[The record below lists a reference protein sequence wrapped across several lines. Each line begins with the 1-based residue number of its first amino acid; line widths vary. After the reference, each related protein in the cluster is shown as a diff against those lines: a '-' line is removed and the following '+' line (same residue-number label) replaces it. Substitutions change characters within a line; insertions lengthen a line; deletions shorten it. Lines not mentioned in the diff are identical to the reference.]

1 MATDRGSKNNVRCLK
16 EHQKKDPF
24 EEAVE
29 KLREY
34 NEGLEFYP
42 RDECEC

>member
-1 MATDRGSKNNVRCLK
+1 MATNRGSQNNVRCLK
-16 EHQKKDPF
+16 EKDPF

-34 NEGLEFYP
+34 NEGFEFYP
-42 RDECEC
+42 KDECEC

>member
-1 MATDRGSKNNVRCLK
+1 MATDRGSQSNARCVK
-16 EHQKKDPF
+16 EHKKDPF

-34 NEGLEFYP
+34 NEGFGYYAK
-42 RDECEC
+42 DECEC